1 MGDVLLESLEAALGF
16 NVFSLNIN
24 FIAVEFISACSCRC
38 PHGRE
43 TEGVPGRRQEDGRID
58 ANMSSGEQL
67 QVLA

>member
-1 MGDVLLESLEAALGF
+1 MLLESLGAALGF

-24 FIAVEFISACSCRC
+24 FTAVEFISASSCRC
-38 PHGRE
+38 PRGSE
-43 TEGVPGRRQEDGRID
+43 TEGVPGRRQEDGQID